1 MSYAENNK
9 RNLIMFLGLGIS
21 LLGVALYDPLGF
33 LFTGM
38 GLAVIAAG
46 LSCMFAGYIY
56 LNESEKINKAVD
68 RFERK

>member
-9 RNLIMFLGLGIS
+9 RNLIMYLGLGLS
-21 LLGVALYDPLGF
+21 LFGVVLYDPLGF

-38 GLAVIAAG
+38 GLAVITAG